1 MPKKILIVDNS
12 IHKKCDRCSQFHR
25 HFNPKAS
32 VIHSVDRPLP
42 KHLYDYSHVILTGS
56 AANVDEMSDVYEKLR
71 PFINRVEEAGVP
83 LLGICYGFQA
93 IVAALSDFTS
103 IEHYLYPEIG
113 WTKIYV
119 KQPSVIFKN
128 LPKKF
133 YAFENHL
140 SSVRRLPSEL
150 KPTAYSHRKNIQAF
164 EHKTK
169 PIYGVQFHPEYTSFK
184 GEMVVGHWLKHRVPF
199 KWFTNVNKPKRYNPE
214 IAERVIENFYKSA

>member
-12 IHKKCDRCSQFHR
+12 IHKKCDRCGQFHR

-32 VIHSVDRPLP
+32 VIHSIDRSLP
-42 KHLYDYSHVILTGS
+42 RHLDDYSHVILTGS
-56 AANVDEMSDVYEKLR
+56 AASVDEMSDVYEKLR
-71 PFINRVEEAGVP
+71 PFINRVEKAGVP

-113 WTKIYV
+113 WTRIYI
-119 KQPSVIFKN
+119 KQPSVIFKS

-140 SSVRRLPSEL
+140 SSVRKLPSEL
-150 KPTAYSHRKNIQAF
+150 ISIASSYNCQNEIIQLTNSNIF
-164 EHKTK
+164 GT
-169 PIYGVQFHPEYTSFK
+169 QFHPELSGPK
-184 GEMVVGHWLKHRVPF
+184 GLAII
-199 KWFTNVNKPKRYNPE
+199 NKF
-214 IAERVIENFYKSA
+214 ITL